1 MERIEKKEKEMEGQ
15 ESKENER
22 KGKKKKPVAQRHQ
35 MVCGSLTLLLFIG
48 LEAGQ
53 RPR

>member
-22 KGKKKKPVAQRHQ
+22 KGKKKKLVAQRHQ
-35 MVCGSLTLLLFIG
+35 MVSGSLALLNLC
-48 LEAGQ
+48 LH
-53 RPR
+53 